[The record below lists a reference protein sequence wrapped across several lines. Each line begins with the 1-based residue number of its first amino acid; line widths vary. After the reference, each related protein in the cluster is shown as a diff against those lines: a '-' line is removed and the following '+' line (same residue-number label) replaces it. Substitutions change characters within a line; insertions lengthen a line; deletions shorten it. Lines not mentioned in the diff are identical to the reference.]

1 MIFVSYIEKNTENS
15 VGNGMKQQQISGI
28 YTDSGAGIKARL
40 IMVNH
45 AAENQHTDHHKIE

>member
-1 MIFVSYIEKNTENS
+1 
-15 VGNGMKQQQISGI
+15 MKQQQISGI